1 MCKYRLPNCTEQL
14 CSKETRNLLP
24 ESKPGFTGQL
34 LVTHLP
40 SASIR
45 NTSWAF
51 LTLLPW
57 TFLKNAQ
64 GLLYIDWGHCCFGW
78 IRLRLCIFR
87 EDPLAFM
94 SVSVRN
100 AFVLGSFTCLRVC
113 LSFFFE
119 RFIYYLF
126 STTCIQVPSE
136 TRGHWSL
143 ETGVGCLAWVPGT
156 RPGSPNRVVG
166 ASDCQTVSPASIY
179 LFLLWI
185 LNTPLS
191 LRTCTVLR

>member
-40 SASIR
+40 SASIQ

-57 TFLKNAQ
+57 TFLKSAQ
-64 GLLYIDWGHCCFGW
+64 GLLNIDWGHCCFGW

-87 EDPLAFM
+87 DAPWPLWVWVLITHLCLVPLLACVFVFRSFLKDLFIIYSVPHAYRYPQKPED
-94 SVSVRN
+94 
-100 AFVLGSFTCLRVC
+100 
-113 LSFFFE
+113 
-119 RFIYYLF
+119 I
-126 STTCIQVPSE
+126 
-136 TRGHWSL
+136 WSL

-166 ASDCQTVSPASIY
+166 ASDCQTVSPASLY